1 MIYKGICAKTNIKHL
16 LHSRKSKT
24 EKKTNIFARFTTKM
38 DILRI
43 EKVFTNQWE
52 NLNKSTEK
60 WAKISKIKR

>member
-1 MIYKGICAKTNIKHL
+1 MIYKGICAKTNMKHL

-24 EKKTNIFARFTTKM
+24 EKKNIFARFTTKM

-60 WAKISKIKR
+60 RAKISTIKR